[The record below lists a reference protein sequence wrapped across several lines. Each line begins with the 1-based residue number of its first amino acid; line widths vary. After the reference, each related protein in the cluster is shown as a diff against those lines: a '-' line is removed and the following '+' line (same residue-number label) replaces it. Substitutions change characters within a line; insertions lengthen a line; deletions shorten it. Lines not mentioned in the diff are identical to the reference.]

1 MILFLFHY
9 VCSFV
14 LFLGI
19 NIALYINYILKINIF
34 LKEIRFVYTRDS
46 HWRKRVLDMDSQKG
60 DFLAVQWLRLCAPN
74 AEGMGSIPGW
84 GAKTLHATWHGQKK
98 KKKKVKRY
106 KLQVIR

>member
-1 MILFLFHY
+1 MTLFLFHY
-9 VCSFV
+9 VRSFV

-19 NIALYINYILKINIF
+19 NIASCINYIFKINIF

-74 AEGMGSIPGW
+74 AEGMGSIPDW

-98 KKKKVKRY
+98 KKKSKGTNF
-106 KLQVIR
+106 KL